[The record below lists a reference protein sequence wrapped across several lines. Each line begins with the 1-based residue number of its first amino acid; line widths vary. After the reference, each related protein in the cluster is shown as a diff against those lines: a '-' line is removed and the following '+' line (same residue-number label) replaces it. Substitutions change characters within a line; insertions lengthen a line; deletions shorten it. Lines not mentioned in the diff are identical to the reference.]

1 MLEAISEH
9 DEPLRESLEE
19 SQGMVQDCL
28 AKKLVNVTFYKFF
41 RCPFFALGPQFHEN
55 HDISEVVNCNVK
67 LLH

>member
-41 RCPFFALGPQFHEN
+41 
-55 HDISEVVNCNVK
+55 
-67 LLH
+67 